1 MGWWRWWVRRRWS
14 RSGAVVVAVLMVA
27 LVGWWGLTSPGRGV
41 VFLGNADTPRATASM
56 VLRTALP
63 PRSAGSPR
71 GDASAVWSMAERAR
85 HTQALLAAYNCIR
98 TEHGL
103 PGVILDR
110 ALSVTAGA
118 AWARLADDPAFS
130 LMALPGTYLTRSVV
144 PLDGGEPGDQTNEPE
159 DSLEAHGCVVGGFD
173 PRVLPLAP
181 QARLVGIAVFPPQ
194 ARWDGASAVVLVK
207 E

>member
-1 MGWWRWWVRRRWS
+1 MGARWFWLRNRWRGIGMGGILLLVIGIMGVLVAQGAGEVWPWMGARAAASPFAGVQAVGPDGAPGDQPA
-14 RSGAVVVAVLMVA
+14 SGQ
-27 LVGWWGLTSPGRGV
+27 GV
-41 VFLGNADTPRATASM
+41 
-56 VLRTALP
+56 
-63 PRSAGSPR
+63 
-71 GDASAVWSMAERAR
+71 ERAR
-85 HTQALLAAYNCIR
+85 QQQAILAAYNCIR
-98 TEHGL
+98 TQHGL

-144 PLDGGEPGDQTNEPE
+144 PLDGGAPGDQTSEPK

-173 PRVLPLAP
+173 PNVLPLAP